1 MTCLVSYFK
10 VCLGYFKCHLT
21 DESWPAVARKH
32 KHRGTLREL
41 RTEVLDVNIERKWK
55 DIYLQPLT
63 LSSVKK
69 V

>member
-1 MTCLVSYFK
+1 MVSYFK

-21 DESWPAVARKH
+21 DVESWPAVARKH